1 MSLDYKWKI
10 FFKPIA
16 QDQLRK
22 LPEDIQKRIVS
33 KMRFFALSVDIFKF
47 ASKLKDRKYGEYKFR
62 VGDYRVVFDI
72 IHSRKELLI
81 VKIGRRD
88 EVYK

>member
-10 FFKPIA
+10 FFKPA
-16 QDQLRK
+16 ALDELRK

-47 ASKLKDRKYGEYKFR
+47 ANKLKDHKYGEYKFR
-62 VGDYRVVFDI
+62 VGKFRVIFDI

-81 VKIGRRD
+81 LKVGKRD
-88 EVYK
+88 DIYK